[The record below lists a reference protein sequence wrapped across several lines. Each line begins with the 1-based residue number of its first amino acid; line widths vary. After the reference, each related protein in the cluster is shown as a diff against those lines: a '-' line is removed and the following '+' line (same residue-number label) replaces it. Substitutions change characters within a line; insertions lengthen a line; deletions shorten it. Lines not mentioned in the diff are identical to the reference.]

1 MRFIDFDATARRA
14 GRGQSKKIRFR
25 LAHDIQS
32 AEAPTMAFG
41 DGDTGIWES
50 ADDVLH
56 VGTAGAAA
64 LTIAADKT
72 VTLAGNLV
80 VSGTQTTVDSA
91 TLIVE
96 DKNIELG
103 SVDAPTNVTAAGG
116 GITLKG
122 ATDKTF
128 VWLKPIGEAG
138 DWTSSE
144 HINLASGKNFKLNGT
159 SITSTAA
166 ELNLLDG
173 VTANTAELNILDGVT
188 ATTTELNYTDGVT
201 SAIQTQLDALQSA
214 GSGHTIQNA
223 GSNLTSRTGLNFD
236 GTYVIGTDD
245 SGNDQSDINVST
257 ALQQWHGKARPSGDV
272 IGTTDSQTLTNKT
285 LTSPVL
291 NTGISGTAVKD
302 EDDMTSDSATHI
314 STQQS
319 IKAYVDAQVATKDNS
334 DEITEGSTN
343 LYFTGARADARITN
357 ALKDEDNMASD
368 SATHIPSQQSVK
380 AYVDAQTLSLID
392 EDNMSTDSATRPPS
406 QQSVK
411 AYVDAETSGSA
422 LSLIDEDDFSTDSAS
437 RPPSQ
442 QSVKAYI
449 ATQIATKDNSDE
461 ITEGSTNLYFTDA
474 RADARITNALIDEDN
489 MASDSATK
497 LPSQQSVKAYVDSQ
511 ILTKDNTDEIAEG
524 STNLYFTNARAD
536 ARITNALVDED
547 NMASNRAT
555 KLPSQQSVKAYVDA
569 QSAGAGHT
577 IQNGG
582 SNLTSRTGLNFDG
595 TGIIATDDSGNDQ
608 TDITL
613 STTLQAWHGRS
624 VPSGTVVGT
633 SDSQTLS
640 SKTLTSPVLNTGV
653 SGTAVLDEDSMA
665 TDSATQLATQQSI
678 KAYVD
683 AQVATKDNSDEITE
697 GSTNLYFTNARAD
710 ARITNAL
717 KDEDNMASDSA
728 THVPSQQSVKAYV
741 DASSGSALSLI
752 DEDNMATD
760 SATRPPSQQSVKAYV
775 DASDNSTNV
784 TLAGSYDYLTISGQA
799 ITRGQIDLTTDVTGD
814 LPVAEGGTGSSTAS
828 GARTNLGLV
837 IGTNVQAYDA
847 DLAAIAGL
855 TSAANKGIQFT
866 GSGTASVYDLT
877 TAGKALL
884 DDADAAAQRTTLGLG
899 TSSTRAA
906 EDTLTDGSN
915 LPDGAAIKAYGD
927 ANWAGGGGGNLTTK
941 GDLESYAT
949 TIGAAGASSSW
960 TLTDG
965 SDIMVKHSHDGDAEM
980 DASISVGMAV
990 NMSGAGWLPGSDGSG
1005 SGSTTTVASIANT
1018 TQLTLSDDA
1027 DGSGIAYVTNFYG
1040 TTSASQARLAVGTN
1054 DYVLTADSSASAG
1067 IAWKAAASSGHTI
1080 ENAGTGLTARSKLNF
1095 DGTHVIATDDSG
1107 DDASD
1112 ITLSSNLQA
1121 LSGLTSAADKG
1132 IQFTGSGT
1140 ASVYDLTSAGKAL
1153 LDDADAAA
1161 QRTTLG
1167 LVYGTHVQAYDAD
1180 LAAIAGLT
1188 SAADKGIQFTGSGT
1202 AAVYDLTAAGKALL
1216 DDASASAQRTTL
1228 GLGTASTRAAED
1240 TLTDGSNLPDGAAI
1254 KAYGDANWSGGGG
1267 GGGTLTTK
1275 GDLESY
1281 TTTQAR
1287 LAVGTNDY
1295 VLTADSSAA
1304 AGVAWKLPNLDGYSV
1319 DVVAALPGSPDAST
1333 IYFVTG

>member
-41 DGDTGIWES
+41 DGDTGLWES
-50 ADDVLH
+50 ADDVLQL
-56 VGTAGAAA
+56 GTAGAAA
-64 LTIAADKT
+64 ITIAADKT

-201 SAIQTQLDALQSA
+201 SAIQTQLDALTAA

-223 GSNLTSRTGLNFD
+223 GSSLTSRTGLNFD

-343 LYFTGARADARITN
+343 LYFT
-357 ALKDEDNMASD
+357 
-368 SATHIPSQQSVK
+368 
-380 AYVDAQTLSLID
+380 
-392 EDNMSTDSATRPPS
+392 
-406 QQSVK
+406 
-411 AYVDAETSGSA
+411 
-422 LSLIDEDDFSTDSAS
+422 
-437 RPPSQ
+437 
-442 QSVKAYI
+442 
-449 ATQIATKDNSDE
+449 
-461 ITEGSTNLYFTDA
+461 DA

-547 NMASNRAT
+547 NMASNSAT

-613 STTLQAWHGRS
+613 STALQAWHGRS

-899 TSSTRAA
+899 TASTRAA

-927 ANWAGGGGGNLTTK
+927 ANWAGGGGNLTTK

-965 SDIMVKHSHDGDAEM
+965 SDIMVKHSHDGDTEM

-1121 LSGLTSAADKG
+1121 LSGLTSAANKG

-1254 KAYGDANWSGGGG
+1254 KAYGDANWAGGGG

>member
-547 NMASNRAT
+547 NMASNSAT

-1121 LSGLTSAADKG
+1121 LSGLTSAANKG

-1254 KAYGDANWSGGGG
+1254 KAYGDANWAGGGG

>member
-41 DGDTGIWES
+41 DGDTGLWES
-50 ADDVLH
+50 ADDVLQL
-56 VGTAGAAA
+56 GTAGAAA
-64 LTIAADKT
+64 ITIAADKT

-223 GSNLTSRTGLNFD
+223 GSSLTSRTGLNFD

-343 LYFTGARADARITN
+343 LYFT
-357 ALKDEDNMASD
+357 
-368 SATHIPSQQSVK
+368 
-380 AYVDAQTLSLID
+380 
-392 EDNMSTDSATRPPS
+392 
-406 QQSVK
+406 
-411 AYVDAETSGSA
+411 
-422 LSLIDEDDFSTDSAS
+422 
-437 RPPSQ
+437 
-442 QSVKAYI
+442 
-449 ATQIATKDNSDE
+449 
-461 ITEGSTNLYFTDA
+461 DA

-547 NMASNRAT
+547 NMASNSAT

-613 STTLQAWHGRS
+613 STALQAWHGRS

-899 TSSTRAA
+899 TASTRAA

-965 SDIMVKHSHDGDAEM
+965 SDIMVKHSHDGDTEM

-1121 LSGLTSAADKG
+1121 LSGLTSAANKG

-1254 KAYGDANWSGGGG
+1254 KAYGDANWAGGGG